1 MIPYSSAFDYI
12 HLFYFIRLLLVIYL
26 TMFNITPQELEE
38 ARKRMREA
46 EELDEQE
53 ALKLPRQNSGG
64 DSTSAAASSKATR
77 SSRTSSAS
85 AAPSAAAPAP
95 SVESPGVSHQPS
107 AVAAGP
113 QLLLSAAQCTKVL
126 SMNLKTLQCLAT
138 AMGLSETTK
147 PAISVRAIRFC
158 GSCDSMTFD
167 ANAADFKFDGLTE
180 QAFQPP
186 AAVTPP

>member
-1 MIPYSSAFDYI
+1 
-12 HLFYFIRLLLVIYL
+12 
-26 TMFNITPQELEE
+26 MFNITPQELEE

-126 SMNLKTLQCLAT
+126 NMNLKTLQCLAT
-138 AMGLSETTK
+138 AMGLSETTQ
-147 PAISVRAIRFC
+147 PAITVRAIRFC